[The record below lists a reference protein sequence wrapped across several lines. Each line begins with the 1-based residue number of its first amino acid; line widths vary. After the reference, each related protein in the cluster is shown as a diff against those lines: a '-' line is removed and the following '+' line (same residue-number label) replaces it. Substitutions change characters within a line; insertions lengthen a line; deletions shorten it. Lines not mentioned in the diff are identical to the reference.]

1 MSPPPAV
8 GATTIVLRSGAA
20 THRGLKRATNEDAY
34 LASSPVFLVA
44 DGMGGH
50 EAGERASA
58 IVVES
63 FDGLTGRP
71 TVEPTEVRAAFDR
84 AYRSIAELSTG
95 GRRRAGTT
103 VSGVAVVDS
112 EGTAV
117 WLVFNLGDSRTYR
130 LNSGVLE
137 QISIDH
143 SVVQELLDG
152 GGIDAAEALVHPAR
166 NVITRA
172 LGAGG
177 DYRPDFWLV
186 PIEPGDRMFMCS
198 DGISGEID
206 MESIARIL
214 SSEKDPQVAADRLVR
229 EGMARGGHDNLT
241 AVVVDASLPTAAPDA
256 ALPDDTIPRGSVPTE
271 GAVR

>member
-1 MSPPPAV
+1 MSPPPAIGV
-8 GATTIVLRSGAA
+8 STVVLRSGAA

-71 TVEPTEVRAAFDR
+71 TVDPTDVRAAFDR
-84 AYRSIAELSTG
+84 AYRSIAELSTS

-103 VSGVAVVDS
+103 VSGVAIVDS

-117 WLVFNLGDSRTYR
+117 WLIFNLGDSRTYR

-152 GGIDAAEALVHPAR
+152 GGIDEAEALVHPAR

-186 PIEPGDRMFMCS
+186 PVEPGDRMFMCS

-206 MESIARIL
+206 TESIARIL

-241 AVVVDASLPTAAPDA
+241 AVVVDASLAPTASEP
-256 ALPDDTIPRGSVPTE
+256 ALPDDTIPRGSAPTE

>member
-1 MSPPPAV
+1 MTPPPPV
-8 GATTIVLRSGAA
+8 GASSVVLHSGAA
-20 THRGLKRATNEDAY
+20 THRGLKRPANEDAY
-34 LASSPVFLVA
+34 LAASPVFLVA

-71 TVEPTEVRAAFDR
+71 TVAPIDVRAAFDR
-84 AYRSIAELSTG
+84 AYRSISELSSG
-95 GRRRAGTT
+95 GKRRAGTT
-103 VSGVAVVDS
+103 VSGVAVVESD
-112 EGTAV
+112 GVAL

-130 LNSGVLE
+130 LNGDSLE

-152 GGIDAAEALVHPAR
+152 GGIDIAAAAVHPAR

-186 PIEPGDRMFMCS
+186 PIEEGDRMFICS
-198 DGISGEID
+198 DGVSGEVD
-206 MESIARIL
+206 TETIARIL
-214 SSEKDPQVAADRLVR
+214 SVEKDPQMAADHLVR

-241 AVVVDASLPTAAPDA
+241 AVVVDARLSETEQDTAM
-256 ALPDDTIPRGSVPTE
+256 PDDTIPRGNAPITGV
-271 GAVR
+271 AR

>member
-1 MSPPPAV
+1 VSPPPAI
-8 GATTIVLRSGAA
+8 GASTVVLRSGAA

-34 LASSPVFLVA
+34 LASVPVFLVA

-58 IVVES
+58 LVVES

-71 TVEPTEVRAAFDR
+71 TVEPAEVRTAFDR
-84 AYRSIAELSTG
+84 AYRSIAELSTS

-112 EGTAV
+112 DGSAV

-130 LNSGVLE
+130 LNSSGLE

-152 GGIDAAEALVHPAR
+152 GGIDAAAAAVHPAR

-186 PIEPGDRMFMCS
+186 PVEPGDRMFMCS
-198 DGISGEID
+198 DGVSSEID
-206 MESIARIL
+206 TETIARIL
-214 SSEKDPQVAADRLVR
+214 STEKDPQIAADRLVQ

-241 AVVVDASLPTAAPDA
+241 AVVVDAMLPPTEPSAS
-256 ALPDDTIPRGSVPTE
+256 LPDDTIPRGSVPSE

>member
-1 MSPPPAV
+1 VSPPPAV
-8 GATTIVLRSGAA
+8 GASTIVLRSGAA

-34 LASSPVFLVA
+34 LASSPIFLVA

-50 EAGERASA
+50 EAGELASA

-71 TVEPTEVRAAFDR
+71 AVDPAEVRAAFDR
-84 AYRSIAELSTG
+84 AYRSIADLSTG

-103 VSGVAVVDS
+103 GSGVAVVDS
-112 EGTAV
+112 DGTAL

-130 LNSGVLE
+130 LNGGVLE

-152 GGIDAAEALVHPAR
+152 GGIDAAEAAVHPAR

-186 PIEPGDRMFMCS
+186 PIEPGDRMFVCS

-214 SSEKDPQVAADRLVR
+214 STEKDPQVAADRLVR

-241 AVVVDASLPTAAPDA
+241 AVVVDATLPPAAPDS